1 MIKNKKSIPKE
12 VYLSEYKIM
21 KKIDIEKIE
30 KAEKTLNNILLKI
43 IIWFSFLADSKD
55 DISKFLKKQAVQIY
69 NHLLE
74 QYQKAKEYYKAF
86 KTRHKEYSNKK
97 IK

>member
-1 MIKNKKSIPKE
+1 MKNLE
-12 VYLSEYKIM
+12 EA
-21 KKIDIEKIE
+21 EKI
-30 KAEKTLNNILLKI
+30 LNKNLLKI

-55 DISKFLKKQAVQIY
+55 DISKFIKKHWIQIY
-69 NHLLE
+69 NHLIE

-86 KTRHKEYSNKK
+86 KRRHKEYTKK